1 MAEPTKLTSPSPPSE
16 EPGTILVETKRI
28 IIRRYHMSDAPVL
41 ASAAN
46 NKAIAANLRNT
57 FPSPY
62 TLSDAQNFLA
72 NMGCKPDGTSY
83 PYHNGLFLKPNTTG
97 NPSTEPLFIGAIGAV
112 PKNDMYFRTW
122 EIGYWLA
129 EPAWG
134 KGYMPEAAKAFI
146 RWCFKTW
153 PELNRIEAVVK
164 EGNVAGL
171 AILKKMGFTH
181 EGARRGAIFKNGEIL
196 DEIQFGFLRSDLEHE
211 NESI

>member
-1 MAEPTKLTSPSPPSE
+1 MAEPTKLFSPSPPSE
-16 EPGTILVETKRI
+16 EPGTLLVETERL
-28 IIRRYHMSDAPVL
+28 IIRRFYLSDAHVM

-46 NKAIAANLRNT
+46 NKAIADNLRNT

-72 NMGCKPDGTSY
+72 NMACKPDGTSY
-83 PYHNGLFLKPNTTG
+83 PYHNGIFLKPNTNE
-97 NPSTEPLFIGAIGAV
+97 NPSTKPLFIGAIGAM

-146 RWCFKTW
+146 LWCFETW
-153 PELNRIEAVVK
+153 PDLNRIEAVVT
-164 EGNVAGL
+164 EWNA
-171 AILKKMGFTH
+171 ASQNILKKLGFTQ
-181 EGARRGAIFKNGEIL
+181 EGIRRGAIFKNGQIV
-196 DEIQFGFLRSDLEHE
+196 DEVQFGFLRSDLEHA
-211 NESI
+211 NE